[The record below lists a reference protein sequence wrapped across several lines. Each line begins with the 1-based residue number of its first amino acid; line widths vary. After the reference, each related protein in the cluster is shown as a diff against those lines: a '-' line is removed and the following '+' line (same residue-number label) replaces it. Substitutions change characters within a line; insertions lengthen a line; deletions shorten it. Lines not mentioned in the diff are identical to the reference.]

1 MLWLN
6 TCFTNVFRTR
16 VELAYKSDRYPASIG
31 ARLQPPSMEQK
42 TFANKFPPRT
52 NYCIE
57 DRVEIGLR
65 FSREQP
71 MA

>member
-1 MLWLN
+1 
-6 TCFTNVFRTR
+6 
-16 VELAYKSDRYPASIG
+16 
-31 ARLQPPSMEQK
+31 MEQK